1 MKLIKNADVYMPEH
15 LGMRDILIEG
25 DKLVKIMPSIHG
37 YEGLDGV
44 EVFDA
49 NGAVTVPGY
58 IDLHIHITGGG
69 GEQGPASRVPEIP
82 LTQLTKNGVTTVIG
96 LLGTDGVSRSLE
108 NLLFKCRALNEEG
121 VTCYILTG
129 SYQYPSVTITGGV
142 INDITLIDRV
152 VGVKVALNDHRSSNI
167 TVQELIRLGSDAR
180 LGGMLSGKPGIV
192 TIHMGNGKEC
202 FNRLFEAVEQSDLPI
217 KTYFPTH
224 VGRSREMIKDAARF
238 TMMGGRV
245 DFTAGR
251 VGGTLTLMR
260 EAIESFGANPLCMT
274 ISSDAFGSMPVFDK
288 TGACTGMT
296 YTSPYIL
303 HEEIKNAVSNNV
315 FTLEEALCF
324 LTRNPAQVLGL
335 EGIKGELKEGAD
347 ADIILYDNDLSI
359 RDVFARGKLM
369 VNNGNTVVK
378 GRFEV

>member
-25 DKLVKIMPSIHG
+25 DKLFKILPAIQG
-37 YEGLDGV
+37 YEELDGV

-58 IDLHIHITGGG
+58 MDLHIHITGGG

-82 LTQLTKNGVTTVIG
+82 LTELTKNGVTTVIG
-96 LLGTDGVSRSLE
+96 LLGTDGISRSLE

-121 VTCYILTG
+121 VTCYMLTG
-129 SYQYPSVTITGGV
+129 SYQYPSVTITGSV
-142 INDITLIDRV
+142 INDIALIDRV

-180 LGGMLSGKPGIV
+180 LGGMLSGKPGVV

-202 FNRLFEAVEQSDLPI
+202 FSRLFEAVEQSDLPI

-251 VGGTLTLMR
+251 VGGTFTLMR
-260 EAIESFGANPLCMT
+260 EAIESFGANPRCMT

-288 TGACTGMT
+288 NGVCTGIT

-303 HEEIKNAVSNNV
+303 HEEIKNAVRNNV

-324 LTRNPAQVLGL
+324 LTRNTAQVIGL
-335 EGIKGELKEGAD
+335 EGVKGELKEGMD
-347 ADIILYDNDLSI
+347 ADIIIYHKDLSI

-369 VNNGNTVVK
+369 VKNGNPLVK
-378 GRFEV
+378 GRFEA